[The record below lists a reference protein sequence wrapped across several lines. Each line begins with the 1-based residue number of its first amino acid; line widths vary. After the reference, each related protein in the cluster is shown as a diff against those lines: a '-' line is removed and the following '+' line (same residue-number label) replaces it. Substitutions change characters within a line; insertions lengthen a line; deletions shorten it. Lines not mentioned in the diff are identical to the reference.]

1 MTKKLFTL
9 ALALIGINL
18 IAQTPRMVLYEE
30 FTGETC
36 PPCAAT
42 NPGLNALLSSPT
54 NTPKI
59 IPIKWQVPIP
69 SAPTNTWSLY
79 QTNKTEIDYRWQSG
93 NGSYGYNPAINSAPS
108 SKIDGQEA
116 TFFGANSGHPADL
129 TNGVIATAQSYTSA
143 FSISVNRAWDATCSS
158 VNLTISIV
166 ASANFTST
174 GALKLRTVMVER
186 LIQFSVQP
194 GTNGETTFE
203 DAAIKSFPSI
213 QAGTPMASTWLTGQT
228 QTFTLNCPLP
238 SYVRN
243 KNQVAF
249 VCFIQDDGT
258 KKVAQAV
265 RADKAPIPSEAL
277 AALDAKVKVTCTNS
291 ISPQIT
297 IRNDGL
303 QAITT
308 LTVHPFTD
316 GTAGNTTAWTGNL
329 AAGSSTTILLNSIT
343 TSTTNGVHTFSFSVD
358 INVPSYNLTYSAN
371 KVSYLVASN
380 YQGTSV
386 AENFALANFP
396 PANWTN
402 SNSNS
407 GPAWTRA
414 VNAGAH
420 NIAPLASAKYDFFNN
435 SKVGDVDELYL
446 PPSNLTGTTVPSL
459 SFVYAYAQRNA
470 NSNDKLDVL
479 VSDDCGANWSNVY
492 SNAGSMLATAPP
504 VASAYV
510 PDLNDETQ
518 WRTEVI
524 NLTAFA
530 KPQVLVKFVVTN
542 DNGNNIY
549 IDDVNLTQSTSV
561 GLVNQNKN
569 NIGFD
574 VFPNPTNGE
583 VTLKLNAANSGK
595 TFISVLNTLGQ
606 VVFEKHVNMLSGI
619 NTIQIDTK
627 DFAVGVYNIT
637 VMSNNSTSIKKLT
650 VIK

>member
-316 GTAGNTTAWTGNL
+316 GTAGNTTSWTGNL
-329 AAGSSTTILLNSIT
+329 AAGASTTILLNSLT

-358 INVPSYNLTYSAN
+358 INVPSYNLTYAAN

-407 GPAWTRA
+407 GPSWTRA
-414 VNAGAH
+414 VNAGAN

-549 IDDVNLTQSTSV
+549 IDDVNLMQSTSV

-569 NIGFD
+569 YIGFD

-583 VTLKLNAANSGK
+583 VTLKINAANSGK
-595 TFISVLNTLGQ
+595 TFISVSNMLGQ
-606 VVFEKHVNMLSGI
+606 LVFEKQVNMLSGI

-650 VIK
+650 VSK

>member
-93 NGSYGYNPAINSAPS
+93 NGNYGYNPAINSAPS

-265 RADKAPIPSEAL
+265 RADKALIPSEAL

-316 GTAGNTTAWTGNL
+316 GTAGNTTSWTGNL
-329 AAGSSTTILLNSIT
+329 AAGASTTILLNSLT

-358 INVPSYNLTYSAN
+358 INVPSYNLTYAAN

-407 GPAWTRA
+407 GPSWTRA
-414 VNAGAH
+414 VNAGAN

-549 IDDVNLTQSTSV
+549 IDDVNLMQSTSV

-569 NIGFD
+569 YIGFD

-583 VTLKLNAANSGK
+583 VTLKINAANSGK
-595 TFISVLNTLGQ
+595 TFISVSNMLGQ
-606 VVFEKHVNMLSGI
+606 LVFEKQVNMLSGI